1 MRTEAAPILPP
12 TFTPEVRWLA
22 MIEAVKLRARRQ
34 SLEHGCSIEKAS
46 GGRAS
51 SVSIR
56 AENER
61 KLLEARRP
69 RSLRLAENV
78 SEFIALLKIQLYSA
92 PSGRLILRQSPP
104 RYQRQK
110 SDIGADSHG
119 KKSAATR

>member
-1 MRTEAAPILPP
+1 
-12 TFTPEVRWLA
+12 VRWQAL
-22 MIEAVKLRARRQ
+22 IEAVKLRAWRQ

-78 SEFIALLKIQLYSA
+78 SEFIAIRRTSLDSA
-92 PSGRLILRQSPP
+92 RLVG
-104 RYQRQK
+104 
-110 SDIGADSHG
+110 SDIETITAPLSEA
-119 KKSAATR
+119 KSPHSAHKTGEKPAVPTLVNFNEV